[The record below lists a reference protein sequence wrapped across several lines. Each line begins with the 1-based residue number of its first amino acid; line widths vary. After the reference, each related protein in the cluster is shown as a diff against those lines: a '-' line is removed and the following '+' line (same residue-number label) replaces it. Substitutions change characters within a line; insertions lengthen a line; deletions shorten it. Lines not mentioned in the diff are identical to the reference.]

1 MPMKRMTA
9 KKVPISEIMNGEW
22 VKKEGMEPS
31 FVKMASGENIS
42 RARILATV
50 IAKFES
56 EDGNFGSITLDDS
69 TDTIRAK
76 VFKDIEPIKSV
87 QKGDLVDVVG
97 KIREYNEEI
106 YMIPEIIRKVEPN
119 LELLR
124 KLELAKRQADMK
136 NGKVKPNVNEATESE
151 MESGKAGEDD
161 KEILRKKVI
170 IFIGDHPEGVNYNEI
185 TDSINAKETLLESV
199 INDLL
204 AEGIC
209 FEPTPGKIK
218 KI

>member
-1 MPMKRMTA
+1 MKRMTA
-9 KKVPISEIMNGEW
+9 KKVTVSELVNGKW

-31 FVKMASGENIS
+31 FVTTKAGKNIS

-50 IAKFES
+50 VSKFQS
-56 EDGNFGSITLDDS
+56 EDGNFGSVTLDDS

-76 VFKDIEPIKSV
+76 CFKELGPIDNVEVGDI
-87 QKGDLVDVVG
+87 VDVVG
-97 KIREYNEEI
+97 KAREYNDEI
-106 YMIPEIIRKVEPN
+106 YVIPEFMRKVSDPN
-119 LELLR
+119 EELLR
-124 KLELAKRQADMK
+124 KLEMSKRASGARE
-136 NGKVKPNVNEATESE
+136 GKAAPDINSEAEAGMENSE
-151 MESGKAGEDD
+151 AGEDD
-161 KEILRKKVI
+161 KEVLRKKVI
-170 IFIGDHPEGVNYNEI
+170 VMIESGTDGVSYNEI
-185 TDSINAKETLLESV
+185 TDGINAKETELEAV